1 VTPMLSWFQRWI
13 VRVVAPPDQREWM
26 LADLEDEGAA
36 RANAAGQSAA
46 RRWVRRQVFASAGP
60 LLRRRLE
67 SALTDSR
74 RLFMNILS
82 GLSGDIVLAF
92 RRLREAPV
100 FAVICIATLAIG
112 IGGNSAVFTLID
124 RVLLKRLPVPQ
135 PEELYRVGET
145 NACCV
150 NSGFA
155 GSFSLF
161 SYNLYEHLRDATPE
175 FTDLAAFQANT
186 RAVTVG
192 RPQGEA
198 PAETLNGSFVS
209 GNYFQM
215 LRLTPAAGRLATP
228 SDDQPGAAPIA
239 VLSHAAWTRRFG
251 ARPDIA
257 GTPVLLNG
265 VPGTIVGVA
274 PQGFYG
280 ETMRPNPPEVW
291 IPLAN
296 EPQLQPAARLL
307 NAPASHWLYIIGRLR
322 ADTPLEPIE
331 ARLTSTL
338 QHWLMTRLT
347 LTPELRTEIAQQHIE
362 IVSAAVGVTSM
373 RDEVA
378 PALRLL
384 QTTAAVVLLI
394 ACANLANLLLA
405 RGLARRGETAVRVAL
420 GAPRARLIAQSLI
433 ESLVLACIGGGI
445 GLLVSFGG
453 ARAILDIAMPGSELP
468 VDPVPSGPVL
478 AFAIG
483 LSLLTALVFGAAP
496 ALLGSRPDPIEALR
510 GSGRSTAAR
519 GSALRRSLVAL
530 QIALSLVLIAAAGLL
545 GRSLNNLQDQD
556 FGFQTNNRYTA
567 PFAPSISVIPG
578 EELPTIYT
586 RVRERLQQ
594 IPGITNAAFSLY
606 SPMSGDNWATR
617 VLTDR
622 TTESQVASYNRI
634 SPGYFA
640 TTGTAIVRGRAID
653 ERDRVDTPRV
663 AVVGET
669 FAKKFFGDTDPIGR
683 RIGFAGARGTAAA
696 DMEVVGLVKDAKYQD
711 GKAPAYPTFFM
722 PFLQRATTVR
732 VEGAP
737 PQRLDRSHYP
747 QALIVQTA
755 STVPGLEG
763 EVRRALAEV
772 DRRLIVRSMMPL
784 EEQVLRHFTLE
795 RLSSRLTVVFG
806 AVALLLAC
814 LGLYGVTSQSVQR
827 RTREIGIRMA
837 IGATRSQVFETVL
850 REAVVQ
856 LAAGVLLGIPAA
868 YAAGRLLE
876 SYLYQVSGRDP
887 WILAAAVAVL
897 GCCAIAAALIP
908 ARRAAH
914 LDPVQALRME

>member
-1 VTPMLSWFQRWI
+1 
-13 VRVVAPPDQREWM
+13 
-26 LADLEDEGAA
+26 
-36 RANAAGQSAA
+36 
-46 RRWVRRQVFASAGP
+46 
-60 LLRRRLE
+60 
-67 SALTDSR
+67 
-74 RLFMNILS
+74 MNILS

-92 RRLREAPV
+92 RRLRHAPV

-150 NSGFA
+150 NGGLA

-192 RPQGEA
+192 RPEGEA

-228 SDDQPGAAPIA
+228 SDDQPGAAAVA

-338 QHWLMTRLT
+338 QHWLTTRLT
-347 LTPELRTEIAQQHIE
+347 LTPELRAEIAQQHIE

-384 QTTAAVVLLI
+384 QTMAAVVLLI

-433 ESLVLACIGGGI
+433 ESLVLACIGGAV
-445 GLLVSFGG
+445 GLLISFGG
-453 ARAILDIAMPGSELP
+453 ASAIVDIAMPGSELP

-478 AFAIG
+478 AFAMA

-578 EELPTIYT
+578 EELPTIYA
-586 RVRERLQQ
+586 RIRERLQQ

-606 SPMSGDNWATR
+606 SPMSGDNWAAG

-622 TTESQVASYNRI
+622 TTESHAASYNRV
-634 SPGYFA
+634 SPGYFD

-663 AVVGET
+663 AVVSEA
-669 FAKKFFGDTDPIGR
+669 FAKKFFGDADPIGR
-683 RIGFAGARGTAAA
+683 RIGFAAARGTGAA

-722 PFLQRATTVR
+722 PFLQRAATVR

-747 QALIVQTA
+747 QALVVQTA

-806 AVALLLAC
+806 GVALLLAC

-850 REAVVQ
+850 REAGVQ
-856 LAAGVLLGIPAA
+856 LAAGVVLGIPAA
-868 YAAGRLLE
+868 YAAGKLLE

-897 GCCAIAAALIP
+897 GSCAIAAALIP

>member
-1 VTPMLSWFQRWI
+1 MLSRFHRWI

-26 LADLEDEGAA
+26 LADLEDESAA
-36 RANAAGQSAA
+36 RARTGGPDAA
-46 RRWVRRQVFASAGP
+46 RQWLRRQVLASAGP

-67 SALTDSR
+67 STVTESR

-82 GLSGDIVLAF
+82 GLSGDIVLGF
-92 RRLREAPV
+92 RRLRDAPV

-112 IGGNSAVFTLID
+112 IGGNAAVFTLID

-135 PEELYRVGET
+135 AEELYRVGET

-150 NSGFA
+150 NAGLA

-161 SYNLYEHLRDATPE
+161 SYNLYQHLRDAAPE
-175 FTDLAAFQANT
+175 FTELAAFQANT
-186 RAVTVG
+186 RAITVG
-192 RPQGEA
+192 RPQGDA

-215 LRLTPAAGRLATP
+215 LRLTPAAGRLAMPT
-228 SDDQPGAAPIA
+228 DDLPGAAPVAI
-239 VLSHAAWTRRFG
+239 LSHTAWTRRFG
-251 ARPDIA
+251 ARHDVA
-257 GTPVLLNG
+257 GTAVLLNG

-274 PQGFYG
+274 PDGFYG

-307 NAPASHWLYIIGRLR
+307 EAPASHWLYVMGRLR
-322 ADTPLEPIE
+322 PNTAIEPIQ

-338 QHWLMTRLT
+338 QHWLTTRLT
-347 LTPELRTEIAQQHIE
+347 LTPELTAEIARQHVK
-362 IVSAAVGVTSM
+362 IVSAAVGVRSM

-378 PALRLL
+378 PALQLL
-384 QTTAAVVLLI
+384 QTMAAVVLLI

-420 GAPRARLIAQSLI
+420 GAPRGRLIAQSMV
-433 ESLVLACIGGGI
+433 ESLVLACLGGSL

-453 ARAILDIAMPGSELP
+453 AHAIIDIAMPGTSLP
-468 VDPVPSGPVL
+468 VDPIPSGAVL
-478 AFAIG
+478 AFATG

-496 ALLGSRPDPIEALR
+496 AVLGSRPDPIEALR
-510 GSGRSTAAR
+510 GSGRSTVAR
-519 GSALRRSLVAL
+519 GSTLRRSLVAL

-556 FGFQTNNRYTA
+556 FGFQTDHRYVA
-567 PFAPSISVIPG
+567 EFAPSISVIPG
-578 EELPTIYT
+578 EELPTIYA
-586 RVRERLQQ
+586 RIRERLQQ
-594 IPGITNAAFSLY
+594 IPGLNHAAFSLY
-606 SPMSGDNWATR
+606 SPMSGDNWASG

-634 SPGYFA
+634 SPGYFE
-640 TTGTAIVRGRAID
+640 TTGTAIVRGRAVD

-663 AVVGET
+663 AVVSET
-669 FAKKFFGDTDPIGR
+669 FAKKFFGDADPIGR
-683 RIGFAGARGTAAA
+683 RIGFGGARGSGAAN
-696 DMEVVGLVKDAKYQD
+696 MEIVGVVKDAKYQD

-747 QALIVQTA
+747 QALVVQTA
-755 STVPGLEG
+755 STVQGLEG
-763 EVRRALAEV
+763 EVRRALTDV

-850 REAVVQ
+850 REAGVQ
-856 LAAGVLLGIPAA
+856 LLVGVLLGVPAA
-868 YAAGRLLE
+868 FAAGKLLE

-887 WILAAAVAVL
+887 WILVAAIGVL
-897 GCCAIAAALIP
+897 ATCAIAAALIP

-914 LDPVQALRME
+914 LDPVQALRVE

>member
-1 VTPMLSWFQRWI
+1 MLSWFERLI
-13 VRVVAPPDQREWM
+13 VRLVAPPDQREWM
-26 LADLEDEGAA
+26 IADLEDETAA
-36 RANAAGQSAA
+36 RANTAGVRVA
-46 RRWVRRQVFASAGP
+46 RRWARRQVFASAGP

-67 SALTDSR
+67 SALSESR

-92 RRLREAPV
+92 RRLRDAPV

-112 IGGNSAVFTLID
+112 IGGNSAVFTLVD
-124 RVLLKRLPVPQ
+124 RVLLNRLPVPN
-135 PEELYRVGET
+135 PDELYRVGET

-150 NSGFA
+150 NSGLA

-161 SYNLYEHLRDATPE
+161 SYDLYKHLRESAPE
-175 FTDLAAFQANT
+175 FTELAAFQANT
-186 RAVTVG
+186 RAITIG

-215 LRLTPAAGRLATP
+215 LQVTPAVGRLAAP
-228 SDDQPGAAPIA
+228 SDDLPGAAPVAI
-239 VLSHAAWTRRFG
+239 LSHAAWTRRFA

-257 GTPVLLNG
+257 GTAVRLNG

-274 PQGFYG
+274 PEGFYG

-307 NAPASHWLYIIGRLR
+307 DATGSHWLYVIGRLR
-322 ADTPLEPIE
+322 PGVPTEPIQ

-338 QHWLMTRLT
+338 QHWLATRLT
-347 LTPELRTEIAQQHIE
+347 LTPELRADIPQQHVK
-362 IVSAAVGVTSM
+362 IVSAAVGVRSM

-378 PALRLL
+378 PALQLL

-420 GAPRARLIAQSLI
+420 GAPRARLIVQSLI
-433 ESLVLACIGGGI
+433 ESVVLACIGGAA
-445 GLLVSFGG
+445 GLLVSFAG
-453 ARAILDIAMPGSELP
+453 ARAIIDIAMPGTDLP
-468 VDPVPSGPVL
+468 VDPFPSGAVL

-483 LSLLTALVFGAAP
+483 LSIVTALVFGAAP

-519 GSALRRSLVAL
+519 GSTLRRSLVVV

-556 FGFQTNNRYTA
+556 FGFQTENRYVA

-578 EELPTIYT
+578 EELPTIYA
-586 RVRERLQQ
+586 RIRERLQQ
-594 IPGITNAAFSLY
+594 VPGIANVAFSLY
-606 SPMSGDNWATR
+606 SPMSGDNWAAG
-617 VLTDR
+617 VITDSS
-622 TTESQVASYNRI
+622 TESQVGSYNRI
-634 SPGYFA
+634 SPGYFE

-663 AVVGET
+663 AVVSET
-669 FAKKFFGDTDPIGR
+669 FARKFFGDADPVGR
-683 RIGFAGARGTAAA
+683 RIGFAGGRGTGVA
-696 DMEVVGLVKDAKYQD
+696 DMEIVGLVKDAKYQD
-711 GKAPAYPTFFM
+711 GKEPPNPTFFM
-722 PFLQRATTVR
+722 PFLQRAAAIR

-747 QALIVQTA
+747 QALVIETT

-763 EVRRALAEV
+763 EVRRALSDV
-772 DRRLIVRSMMPL
+772 DRRLILRAMMPL

-795 RLSSRLTVVFG
+795 RLSSRLTVAFG
-806 AVALLLAC
+806 GVALLLAC
-814 LGLYGVTSQSVQR
+814 LGLYGVTTQSVQR

-850 REAVVQ
+850 REAGFQ
-856 LAAGVLLGIPAA
+856 LAGGVLLGVPAA
-868 YAAGRLLE
+868 YVAGRLLE

-887 WILAAAVAVL
+887 LILAGAIAVL
-897 GCCAIAAALIP
+897 GTCAIAAALIP

-914 LDPVQALRME
+914 LDPVQALRMD

>member
-1 VTPMLSWFQRWI
+1 MLSWFHRWI

-36 RANAAGQSAA
+36 RANASGHTAA

-67 SALTDSR
+67 SAITELR

-82 GLSGDIVLAF
+82 GLSGDIVLAV

-112 IGGNSAVFTLID
+112 IGGNSAVYTLID
-124 RVLLKRLPVPQ
+124 RMLLKRLPVPQ

-150 NSGFA
+150 NAGLA

-161 SYNLYEHLRDATPE
+161 SYNLYQQLRDATPE

-192 RPQGEA
+192 RPQGDA

-215 LRLTPAAGRLATP
+215 LRLTPAAGRLAVP
-228 SDDQPGAAPIA
+228 SDDVPGAAPVA

-257 GTPVLLNG
+257 GTAVLLNG
-265 VPGTIVGVA
+265 VPGTVVGVA
-274 PQGFYG
+274 PEGFYG

-307 NAPASHWLYIIGRLR
+307 NAPGSHWLYIIGRLR
-322 ADTPLEPIE
+322 ADTPLEPLE

-338 QHWLMTRLT
+338 QHWLTTRLT
-347 LTPELRTEIAQQHIE
+347 LTPELRAEIAQQHIE

-405 RGLARRGETAVRVAL
+405 RGLVRRGETAVRVAL
-420 GAPRARLIAQSLI
+420 GAPRGRLIAQSLV
-433 ESLVLACIGGGI
+433 ESLVLACIGGSL

-453 ARAILDIAMPGSELP
+453 ARAIIDIAMPGSSLP

-478 AFAIG
+478 AFAVG
-483 LSLLTALVFGAAP
+483 LSLLTAMVFGAAP

-519 GSALRRSLVAL
+519 GSTLRRSLVAL
-530 QIALSLVLIAAAGLL
+530 QIAMSLVLIAAAGLL

-556 FGFQTNNRYTA
+556 FGFATENRYVA
-567 PFAPSISVIPG
+567 QLAPSISVIPG
-578 EELPTIYT
+578 DELPTIYA
-586 RVRERLQQ
+586 RIRERLQQ
-594 IPGITNAAFSLY
+594 VPGIANAAFSLY
-606 SPMSGDNWATR
+606 SPMSGDNWAAG
-617 VLTDR
+617 VITDGS
-622 TTESQVASYNRI
+622 TESQAASYNRI
-634 SPGYFA
+634 SPGYFE

-653 ERDRVDTPRV
+653 ERDRVDAPRV
-663 AVVGET
+663 AVVSET
-669 FAKKFFGDTDPIGR
+669 FAKRFFGDADPIGR
-683 RIGFAGARGTAAA
+683 RIGFGARGTGTA
-696 DMEVVGLVKDAKYQD
+696 DMEIVGLVKDAKYQD

-722 PFLQRATTVR
+722 PFLQRPATIR
-732 VEGAP
+732 IEGAP
-737 PQRLDRSHYP
+737 PERIDRSHYP
-747 QALIVQTA
+747 QALVVQTA
-755 STVPGLEG
+755 SNVPGLEG
-763 EVRRALAEV
+763 EIRRALADV
-772 DRRLIVRSMMPL
+772 DRRLIVRSTMPL

-795 RLSSRLTVVFG
+795 RLSSRLTVAFG

-850 REAVVQ
+850 REAGVQ
-856 LAAGVLLGIPAA
+856 LAAGVVLGIPAA
-868 YAAGRLLE
+868 YAAGKLLE

-887 WILAAAVAVL
+887 WILAAAVGVL
-897 GCCAIAAALIP
+897 AMCAIAAALIP

-914 LDPVQALRME
+914 LNPVQALRVE